1 MRALQAHPSIKEI
14 VVETC
19 LSIHD
24 IEPAYNFGLDWT
36 SPAGKTGL
44 KSDFPSMATIKRVV
58 NTLTDVDRSCFS
70 GYCFPPSF
78 GALQHMDITRMR
90 VLELNCCANI
100 GYLFNGL
107 LCEIANV
114 QLKTLNIS
122 RTQAQ
127 SQSGYTGK
135 EKIECFLTV
144 HKGLEEVIF
153 ANLGE
158 DRPCLPAILAQGKS
172 LKMLK
177 LLESYLK
184 DSDGNE
190 SRQNIASGED
200 KARICK
206 ACPHLRQLVLNRAYS
221 KGNLDIV
228 LT

>member
-19 LSIHD
+19 LSIDD
-24 IEPAYNFGLDWT
+24 IEPAYNFCLDRT

-44 KSDFPSMATIKRVV
+44 NPDFPTLATVKRLV
-58 NTLTDVDRSCFS
+58 NTLTAIDKSCFS
-70 GYCFPPSF
+70 GYCFPPGF

-90 VLELNCCANI
+90 VLELDCCANI

-114 QLKTLNIS
+114 QLKTLSIS
-122 RTQAQ
+122 RTQFQ
-127 SQSGYTGK
+127 FQSGYTGK

-144 HKGLEEVIF
+144 HKGLEELIF

-172 LKMLK
+172 LRFLK

-184 DSDGNE
+184 DSDATE
-190 SRQNIASGED
+190 RQRNIAAEKD
-200 KARICK
+200 KARIRK
-206 ACPHLRQLVLNRAYS
+206 ACPHLRQLI
-221 KGNLDIV
+221 LD
-228 LT
+228 

>member
-1 MRALQAHPSIKEI
+1 MRAVQAHPSLKEI

-24 IEPAYNFGLDWT
+24 IEPAYNFGLDRT

-44 KSDFPSMATIKRVV
+44 NPDLPSLPTIKRVV
-58 NTLTDVDRSCFS
+58 DTLTDVDRSCFS
-70 GYCFPPSF
+70 GYCFPPGF
-78 GALQHMDITRMR
+78 GALQHMDITRVR
-90 VLELNCCANI
+90 VLELNCCTNI

-114 QLKTLNIS
+114 QLKILNIS
-122 RTQAQ
+122 RTPAQ

-172 LKMLK
+172 LRILK
-177 LLESYLK
+177 LLESYVK
-184 DSDGNE
+184 GSDANE
-190 SRQNIASGED
+190 SRQNISSGED
-200 KARICK
+200 KAKICK
-206 ACPHLRQLVLNRAYS
+206 ACPHLRQLVLE
-221 KGNLDIV
+221 
-228 LT
+228 